1 MTARGHHHHE
11 EDWGG
16 TSVARTVAVLCGMQ
30 RASPRVSP
38 DERAESTPKAM
49 QRVMLLVAAIAAV
62 VVVGVGVG
70 VGLWIGLRGSDEP
83 SAATSGTVLA
93 AAVKLMYTLGEFD
106 GERQLKFRRASAV
119 ASGATLADVTIKSMA
134 AWPARRAQSGAIRVD
149 FTIAVASQQLGEHL
163 VTTFSQDSLNAALAA
178 EGLKPAELVVLP
190 HIISDAVAAPS
201 SPPPATGPAAPSPP
215 SPSLSRRVAFESFQ
229 TCGAVSEACGGVAST
244 GAGELMPAPATDG
257 SFSNVVFPADYCDSC
272 NCSIAKTQDDRVYNT
287 PVGMQES
294 ATVTKDAAPAGGAE
308 DFSGTNNQVG
318 GVDEADTV
326 KTDGSF
332 VYMLPKGYGES
343 HKLVISRAFPPSSA
357 HLVSTTDLTPYAL
370 TPRALLLEGD
380 VLVVIGSSSDSL
392 ALTGTTTS
400 WIGTVVAQLWDVSDK
415 SAPRLNKSVQLEG
428 SKLAARMVD
437 GRVYLVVRTY
447 PRWLGQ
453 GRAKYLR
460 SASPLARELN
470 ATVADSVARRASVPF
485 RAVEPICTKIGHLK
499 GVRDVAEG
507 FITVLALDADKE
519 RKDSYGKWTVS
530 THAGRGSTVFV
541 SSKHIYVAA
550 TTYDYRRAEPA
561 TVAADCGE
569 AGKALCPSEDPKP
582 ARGVWSAIL
591 KFDMNHGA
599 PSFSGIGEVD
609 GSILNQFAMDEFNG
623 YLRIA
628 STKGQMWARPTTSE
642 SLVTILAQNLT
653 VVAVLDGLARG
664 ERIYSARFMGE
675 RGYVVTYRQTDP
687 FFVFDLSVPTAPR
700 MLGYLKVPGFSDYLH
715 PLDTTSTR
723 MLGVGKDTVETTPE
737 KGGVIVYTRGVKL
750 SLFNVTDPTQPRQ
763 EDVLLLGDRYSSTA
777 VSFDHKAFLFHA
789 GSGIISLPLE
799 LWQSENCDEARTL
812 GGACPHCI
820 DFKCKVDKTFQGVY
834 VIDLV
839 GETAENKK
847 FRVRGRVT
855 HERVAGASDIAAD
868 TGRVMLGIWGAW
880 RESLRRVHRSIYMD
894 GSLYTLSDRH
904 MQVCRVPNKMTASGS
919 WCMHCNACAS
929 AASRCW
935 LMVH

>member
-1 MTARGHHHHE
+1 M
-11 EDWGG
+11 
-16 TSVARTVAVLCGMQ
+16 ARTVVDLCGTQ
-30 RASPRVSP
+30 RSSPRISP

-49 QRVMLLVAAIAAV
+49 QRVMKLVAAIAAV
-62 VVVGVGVG
+62 VVVVAGVG
-70 VGLWIGLRGSDEP
+70 VGLWIGLRRSDEP
-83 SAATSGTVLA
+83 
-93 AAVKLMYTLGEFD
+93 
-106 GERQLKFRRASAV
+106 
-119 ASGATLADVTIKSMA
+119 
-134 AWPARRAQSGAIRVD
+134 
-149 FTIAVASQQLGEHL
+149 
-163 VTTFSQDSLNAALAA
+163 
-178 EGLKPAELVVLP
+178 
-190 HIISDAVAAPS
+190 
-201 SPPPATGPAAPSPP
+201 SPPPATGPTAASFPSPSSP

-229 TCGAVSEACGGVAST
+229 TCGAVSEAFGGMASAGT
-244 GAGELMPAPATDG
+244 GELMPAPATDGAATDG

-272 NCSIAKTQDDRVYNT
+272 NCSIAKTQDGRVYYAG
-287 PVGMQES
+287 GMPES
-294 ATVTKDAAPAGGAE
+294 ATATVTKDAAPAGGAE
-308 DFSGTNNQVG
+308 DFSGTNNQVR

-332 VYMLPKGYGES
+332 VYMLPKGCGER

-357 HLVSTTDLTPYAL
+357 HLISTTDLTPYDL
-370 TPRALLLEGD
+370 TPMALLLEGD

-392 ALTGTTTS
+392 AVTGTTTS
-400 WIGTVVAQLWDVSDK
+400 RILTVVAQLWDVSDK
-415 SAPRLNKSVQLEG
+415 GAPRLNKSVQLEG
-428 SKLAARMVD
+428 SYLAARMVD

-447 PRWLGQ
+447 PSWLWQ
-453 GRAKYLR
+453 GKAKYLR
-460 SASPLARELN
+460 SASPLVRELN
-470 ATVADSVARRASVPF
+470 ATVADEVARRASVPF
-485 RAVEPICTKIGHLK
+485 RAVEPTCTKIGHLK

-507 FITVLALDADKE
+507 FMTVLALDADKE
-519 RKDSYGKWTVS
+519 RKDSYGKWKVS

-550 TTYDYRRAEPA
+550 TTYDYKRAEPA

-569 AGKALCPSEDPKP
+569 AGKADCPIEDPKP

-591 KFDMNHGA
+591 KFEMNNGA
-599 PSFSGIGEVD
+599 PSFRGVAEVD

-723 MLGVGKDTVETTPE
+723 MLGVGKDTMENTNE
-737 KGGVIVYTRGVKL
+737 NGDVIVYTRGVKL

-763 EDVLLLGDRYSSTA
+763 EDVLLLGDRLSSTA

-799 LWQSENCDEARTL
+799 LWQSEKCKEARTM

-820 DFKCKVDKTFQGVY
+820 DSASCTVGKTFQGVY

-855 HERVAGASDIAAD
+855 HERGASDLAAD
-868 TGRVMLGIWGAW
+868 TGRVMWGIWGAW

-935 LMVH
+935 LVVN